1 MNEPAGWVPMAPY
14 VKARAF
20 MLMVGVLVLVLA
32 SCRSGKPPE
41 TRRYELKGKVESV
54 DKQMGQA
61 TIEHGEIPGFM
72 PAMTM
77 PYRIKET
84 WAMNVLAKGDLV
96 TATLVVEGE
105 RSWLENIVIT
115 KEGADGVAASRP
127 GQPVPG
133 ADVPDLAFVNQDGR
147 AIHLYQYRGRAVLLT
162 FIYTRCPLP
171 DFCPLMT
178 SKFSEIQKT
187 LREDSGLYEKTHLL
201 SISVDPEYDRPSVLK
216 EYGTAHLSG
225 SGEFAH
231 WEFVSGSKD
240 QVKAAAEFFG
250 LQYKQDQD
258 QIIHSLV
265 TALIGPDG
273 KLRKLYPGNEWTPAA
288 VVSDIRTIE
297 FK

>member
-1 MNEPAGWVPMAPY
+1 MNEPAGRVTAPD
-14 VKARAF
+14 VRKLAIA
-20 MLMVGVLVLVLA
+20 LALGVLLLLAA
-32 SCRSGKPPE
+32 SCGTRKPPE
-41 TRRYELKGKVESV
+41 QRRYELKGKVESV
-54 DKQMGQA
+54 DKQINQA
-61 TIEHGEIPGFM
+61 TIEHAEIPGFM

-77 PYRIKET
+77 PYRVKET
-84 WAMNVLAKGDLV
+84 WAMNVLAKGDRV

-115 KEGADGVAASRP
+115 KEGTDGAATNRP

-133 ADVPDLAFVNQDGR
+133 ADVPDLGFVNQDGKPVR
-147 AIHLYQYRGRAVLLT
+147 LHQYHGRAVLLT

-178 SKFSEIQKT
+178 ARLSEIEKT
-187 LREDSGLYEKTHLL
+187 LKDDASLYQKTHLL
-201 SISVDPEYDRPSVLK
+201 SISVDPDYDRPSVLK
-216 EYGTAHLSG
+216 AYGTAQLSEG
-225 SGEFAH
+225 RGFDH

-250 LQYKQDQD
+250 LQYRQDQD

-273 KLRKLYPGNEWTPAA
+273 KLLKLYPGNEWEPSA
-288 VVSDIRTIE
+288 VLSDVRSIE